1 MGQLQSLDISFLEFT
16 SDELYVL
23 SYLPYISELE
33 CRYMPH
39 LFMGELQIFGEMPSL
54 MRLDLRESMQTLKR
68 VKSPLKLVAHVP
80 WVLT

>member
-1 MGQLQSLDISFLEFT
+1 
-16 SDELYVL
+16 
-23 SYLPYISELE
+23 
-33 CRYMPH
+33 MPH